1 MLWLVKYKNDSY
13 YLSAPRNEEVKSGKY
28 PLMSHSAATSE
39 TISIVKG
46 DRRDILD
53 ATALR

>member
-13 YLSAPRNEEVKSGKY
+13 HLSAPRNEEVKSGKY